1 MACEQH
7 SMFSSLGAHE
17 LPSVYPGIGMKSG
30 SKQVLSKVI
39 DEKKRKMKGGKE
51 EDFFLPGKTG

>member
-1 MACEQH
+1 
-7 SMFSSLGAHE
+7 MFSSLGAHE